1 MKRSRSAAVVAAT
14 VVLAAAAA
22 TFATQGAQGVA
33 GEEGNSI
40 VVQGS
45 ASVSVVPD
53 RLQLSFGVESQAST
67 AKAAL
72 AANSAEMRKVIA
84 AIKAAGATDV
94 KTLSV
99 SLSPRYREG
108 GDIQSYAASNTV
120 SATVA
125 TAAKAGT
132 VIDEAVE
139 AGANQ
144 VYGPSGSVTAQAALY
159 RQALKGAVAEARA
172 SAQALAEAAGVT
184 LGRVTNVVEASGGPV
199 YALAERSKAAGDVTP
214 IEPGTQD
221 VSATVTVTF
230 AIS

>member
-1 MKRSRSAAVVAAT
+1 MKRSRIAAVAATVAVVAAAT
-14 VVLAAAAA
+14 AA
-22 TFATQGAQGVA
+22 FATQGARGVA
-33 GEEGNSI
+33 GDETSSI

-45 ASVSVVPD
+45 ASVSAVPD
-53 RLQLSFGVESQAST
+53 KLQLSFGVESQAST

-84 AIKAAGATDV
+84 AIKAAGATEV
-94 KTLSV
+94 KTVSV

-125 TAAKAGT
+125 TVGKAGA

-184 LGRVTNVVEASGGPV
+184 LGRVTNVVEAGGGPV
-199 YALAERSKAAGDVTP
+199 YALAERARAAGDVTP

-230 AIS
+230 ALS

>member
-1 MKRSRSAAVVAAT
+1 MKRSRIAAVAAT
-14 VVLAAAAA
+14 AMVLAAVTAA
-22 TFATQGAQGVA
+22 FATQGAQGVA

-45 ASVSVVPD
+45 ASVSAVPD
-53 RLQLSFGVESQAST
+53 KLQLSFGVESQAAS

-84 AIKAAGATDV
+84 AIKVAGATEV
-94 KTLSV
+94 TTLSV
-99 SLSPRYREG
+99 SLSPRHREG

-125 TAAKAGT
+125 TVGKAGT

-144 VYGPSGSVTAQAALY
+144 VYGPSGSVTTQAALY
-159 RQALKGAVAEARA
+159 RQALKGAVGEARA

-184 LGRVTNVVEASGGPV
+184 LGRVTNVIEQGGGPV
-199 YALAERSKAAGDVTP
+199 YALAERSKAVGDVTP
-214 IEPGTQD
+214 IEPGTQE

-230 AIS
+230 ALS

>member
-1 MKRSRSAAVVAAT
+1 MKRSRIAAVAAT
-14 VVLAAAAA
+14 VVVAAAA
-22 TFATQGAQGVA
+22 TAAFVTQGAQGVA
-33 GEEGNSI
+33 GDETSSI

-45 ASVSVVPD
+45 ASVSAIPD
-53 RLQLSFGVESQAST
+53 KLQLSFGVESQAPT

-108 GDIQSYAASNTV
+108 GEIQSYSASNTV
-120 SATVA
+120 SATV
-125 TAAKAGT
+125 TTVGKAGT

-159 RQALKGAVAEARA
+159 RQALKGAVAEARTH
-172 SAQALAEAAGVT
+172 AQALAEAAGVT
-184 LGRVTNVVEASGGPV
+184 LGRVTNVVEEGGGPV
-199 YALAERSKAAGDVTP
+199 FAAGLAERAKADSTP

>member
-1 MKRSRSAAVVAAT
+1 MKRSHIAAVAAT
-14 VVLAAAAA
+14 AMVLAAVTAA
-22 TFATQGAQGVA
+22 FATQSAQGVA

-45 ASVSVVPD
+45 ASVSAVPD
-53 RLQLSFGVESQAST
+53 KLQLSFGVESQAAS

-84 AIKAAGATDV
+84 AIKVAGATEV
-94 KTLSV
+94 TTLSV

-125 TAAKAGT
+125 TVGKAGT

-144 VYGPSGSVTAQAALY
+144 VYGPSGSVTTQAALY
-159 RQALKGAVAEARA
+159 RQALKGAVGEARA
-172 SAQALAEAAGVT
+172 SAHALAEAAGVT
-184 LGRVTNVVEASGGPV
+184 LGRVTNVIEQGGGPV
-199 YALAERSKAAGDVTP
+199 YALAERSKAVGDVTP
-214 IEPGTQD
+214 IEPGTQE

-230 AIS
+230 ALS

>member
-1 MKRSRSAAVVAAT
+1 MKRSRIAAVAAT
-14 VVLAAAAA
+14 AVVLAAVTAA
-22 TFATQGAQGVA
+22 FATQGAQGVA

-45 ASVSVVPD
+45 ASISAVPD
-53 RLQLSFGVESQAST
+53 KLELSFGVESQAAT

-94 KTLSV
+94 KTVSV

-108 GDIQSYAASNTV
+108 GDIQSYVASNSV

-125 TAAKAGT
+125 TVGKAGT
-132 VIDEAVE
+132 VVDEAVE

-144 VYGPSGSVTAQAALY
+144 VYGPSGTVTAQAALY
-159 RQALKGAVAEARA
+159 RQALKGAVADARTR
-172 SAQALAEAAGVT
+172 AQALAEAAGVT
-184 LGRVTNVVEASGGPV
+184 LGRVTNVVEQGGGPV
-199 YALAERSKAAGDVTP
+199 YALAERSKAAGDATP
-214 IEPGTQD
+214 IEPGTQN

>member
-1 MKRSRSAAVVAAT
+1 MKRSRIAAVAATT
-14 VVLAAAAA
+14 VVLAAVTAA
-22 TFATQGAQGVA
+22 FATRGAQGVA

-45 ASVSVVPD
+45 ASLSAVPD
-53 RLQLSFGVESQAST
+53 KLELSFGVESQAAT

-72 AANSAEMRKVIA
+72 AANSAEMRRVIA

-94 KTLSV
+94 KTVSV
-99 SLSPRYREG
+99 SLSPNYREG
-108 GDIQSYAASNTV
+108 GDIQSYSASNSV
-120 SATVA
+120 SATV
-125 TAAKAGT
+125 TTVGKAGT

-144 VYGPSGSVTAQAALY
+144 VYGPSGTVTAQAALY
-159 RQALKGAVAEARA
+159 RQALKGAVADARTR
-172 SAQALAEAAGVT
+172 AQALAEAAGVT
-184 LGRVTNVVEASGGPV
+184 LGRVTNVVEQGGGPV
-199 YALAERSKAAGDVTP
+199 YALAERAKAAGDATP

>member
-1 MKRSRSAAVVAAT
+1 MKRSRIAAVAAAAM
-14 VVLAAAAA
+14 VLAAVTAA
-22 TFATQGAQGVA
+22 FATQGAQGVA
-33 GEEGNSI
+33 GEEANSI

-45 ASVSVVPD
+45 ASVSAVPD
-53 RLQLSFGVESQAST
+53 KLQLSFGVESQAST

-72 AANSAEMRKVIA
+72 ATNSAEMRKVIA
-84 AIKAAGATDV
+84 AIKAAGATEV

-99 SLSPRYREG
+99 SLSPRYRED
-108 GDIQSYAASNTV
+108 GDIQAYSASNSV

-125 TAAKAGT
+125 TAGRAGA

-184 LGRVTNVVEASGGPV
+184 LGRVTNVVEAGGGPV
-199 YALAERSKAAGDVTP
+199 YALAERSKVAGDATP
-214 IEPGTQD
+214 IEAGTQD

-230 AIS
+230 ALS

>member
-1 MKRSRSAAVVAAT
+1 MKRSRIAAVAAT
-14 VVLAAAAA
+14 ALVLAAVTAA
-22 TFATQGAQGVA
+22 FATQGAQGVA
-33 GEEGNSI
+33 GDEGNSI

-53 RLQLSFGVESQAST
+53 KLQLGLGVESQAST

-108 GDIQSYAASNTV
+108 GDIQSYAASNSV
-120 SATVA
+120 SATV
-125 TAAKAGT
+125 TTVSKAGA
-132 VIDEAVE
+132 VIDAAVE

-144 VYGPSGSVTAQAALY
+144 VYGPSGSVTTQAALY
-159 RQALKGAVAEARA
+159 RQALKGAVAEARLG
-172 SAQALAEAAGVT
+172 AQALAEAAGVT
-184 LGRVTNVVEASGGPV
+184 LGRVTNVVEAGGGPV
-199 YALAERSKAAGDVTP
+199 YALAERSKAAGDATP
-214 IEPGTQD
+214 LEPGTQD
-221 VSATVTVTF
+221 VSATATVTF